1 MNKLKKVTTIAMI
14 ADMLSIIILTAVGTI
29 FSPLSL
35 SISLILVAAIIIFSF
50 DLSKAAK
57 FYINNFIK

>member
-1 MNKLKKVTTIAMI
+1 MKRIKKVTTIAMI
-14 ADMLSIIILTAVGTI
+14 ADVLSILALTAVGTI

-35 SISLILVAAIIIFSF
+35 SVSLILVAAILIFSI
-50 DLSKAAK
+50 DLSRAAK